1 MQIIAT
7 SKIPRPADYITS
19 LLSNSSVATLPSPAD
34 PSKRGPAA
42 WILTHSDLSLGSLY
56 VTPEHR
62 RKGLAKR
69 VVQHRLAQPGAFRGV
84 VYVETGNE
92 ASEAL
97 WKSLGW
103 EKGWETV
110 WARFKD

>member
-1 MQIIAT
+1 M
-7 SKIPRPADYITS
+7 
-19 LLSNSSVATLPSPAD
+19 PSHAD
-34 PSKRGPAA
+34 PSVRETAA

-56 VTPEHR
+56 VLPQHR

-69 VVQHRLAQPGAFRGV
+69 VVQHRLSQPGAFRGV

-92 ASEAL
+92 ASEEL

-103 EKGWETV
+103 EKAWETV
-110 WARFKD
+110 WARYKD